1 MHRVN
6 LAPFEQSLLQAL
18 AENVPHRIY
27 AKDAQGRFT
36 FANQAVAS
44 GMGVADPAEL
54 LGKTDFDFYPAEQAG
69 EYWRLEQELMRT
81 GRPIVEQEEHVQYL
95 LLRQEAWL
103 HTTKIP
109 VRDASGAPVGLVGI
123 NYDVTAQKSAE
134 LALRAAHAQAAAA
147 AHQLA
152 ATVARLDLEVRERQR
167 FEKELRRQ
175 ALHDA
180 LTGLPNRALLLDRLE
195 TAIAAAA
202 RDAQP
207 LTLLLIDLD
216 RFKLVNDG
224 LGHAVGDE
232 LLRTIGRRIG
242 GCVRGGDTLARLG
255 GDEFVLLL
263 PAAMQPGA
271 LAALTTRIARR
282 IAEPIRLAGRE
293 VSVTCSVGYSV
304 FPQDGAD
311 ADTLLMRA
319 DAAMFRAK
327 ENGGNQVRCYAPE
340 IGARVSERLELEA
353 QLKQALLREEF
364 ELHYQPQVAL
374 AGGRIVG
381 VEALVRWRHPVRG
394 LVPPL
399 HFIPLAEETGL
410 IEPLGEWVLRTA
422 CRQAAA
428 WERAG
433 LPPLRMS
440 VNLSARQFLSPG
452 LEATVVSALADA
464 GLAPERLELELTES
478 LSMKQPEE
486 TIRIV
491 TALEARGIAIAID
504 DFGTGYSN
512 LAYLHRFP
520 VHRIKLDRS
529 FVSELGVQA
538 SSQAIV
544 EAIVAMAHKLD
555 LEVVAEGVE
564 TAQQQEQLRRYG
576 CDMMQGYWFS
586 RPLDAAACEQLVRR
600 HAQEHAPA

>member
-1 MHRVN
+1 VRKREERTFARPPARAIKSSLRTAPRGGTDIHGVN
-6 LAPFEQSLLQAL
+6 LAPFEHTLLQAL

-27 AKDAQGRFT
+27 AKDADGRFT

-54 LGKTDFDFYPAEQAG
+54 LGKTDFDFYPAAQAG
-69 EYWRLEQELMRT
+69 EYRRLEQELMRT

-95 LLRQEAWL
+95 LLRREAWL

-109 VRDASGAPVGLVGI
+109 VRDASGATVGLVGI

-147 AHQLA
+147 ARQLA
-152 ATVARLDLEVRERQR
+152 ATVERLDLEVHERQR

-180 LTGLPNRALLLDRLE
+180 LTGLPNRALLLDRLD
-195 TAIAAAA
+195 TAIAAAT
-202 RDAQP
+202 RDARS

-232 LLRTIGRRIG
+232 LLRTIGQRIG
-242 GCVRGGDTLARLG
+242 SCVRGGDTLARLG

-263 PAAMQPGA
+263 PAAMPDGA
-271 LAALTTRIARR
+271 LGALTARIAER
-282 IAEPIRLAGRE
+282 IAEPVRLAGRE

-311 ADTLLMRA
+311 ADTLLKRA

-353 QLKQALLREEF
+353 QLKQALARGEF

-374 AGGRIVG
+374 ASGRIVG

-410 IEPLGEWVLRTA
+410 IEPIGEWVLRTA
-422 CRQAAA
+422 CRQAVA

-452 LEATVVSALADA
+452 LESAVVSALDDA

-478 LSMKQPEE
+478 VSMKQPEE

-512 LAYLHRFP
+512 LAYLRRFP

-529 FVSELGVQA
+529 FVSELGAQA

-544 EAIVAMAHKLD
+544 EAIVAMAHKLG
-555 LEVVAEGVE
+555 LEVTWGV
-564 TAQQQEQLRRYG
+564 
-576 CDMMQGYWFS
+576 
-586 RPLDAAACEQLVRR
+586 
-600 HAQEHAPA
+600 